1 MKKFYLLI
9 ISLLA
14 FNCYSQE
21 TYYKS
26 YKIRN
31 FIDFLKDSKTTYDYD
46 SLNDNEKLK
55 VKFLS
60 KEKCVTYNKMLVSQR
75 KVIDAKL
82 KLVADTILP
91 KIELKD
97 CSGNILLI
105 NLSNVDNPLLLKMI
119 GKTLI
124 VRAKTFGKDTDN
136 NNEYKAGLL
145 MKDDK
150 LYVNLWPFKEKA
162 YGSSDG
168 QVQEGIAKTI
178 NLYDDETN
186 DDEVKNKENESLNVK
201 RETSEALFYEIP
213 DDHTAIFKFTEYSIN
228 AITIP
233 LKFRFQTDRKTLDTS
248 DENNIKEIT
257 VRSEEFSSS
266 INLALFGGFSWG
278 KTKFTHR
285 KKIGNRI
292 RTIKNTFGAFL
303 GSSAVVLSPGNTNI
317 TLNKPLGD
325 AEGTIGTVSFGLGY
339 VKNWNKLTIGA
350 FYGID
355 KGVGSVSKS
364 WTYDGKQ
371 WLGIGVGYDLFKM

>member
-1 MKKFYLLI
+1 MKKFCLLI

-46 SLNDNEKLK
+46 SLNDKEKLK

-60 KEKCVTYNKMLVSQR
+60 KKKCVVYDSLLDPQK
-75 KVIDAKL
+75 KVIMEKL
-82 KLVADTILP
+82 KLVRYGVLP

-97 CSGNILLI
+97 CSGNILI
-105 NLSNVDNPLLLKMI
+105 IDKSNVDNALLHKMI
-119 GKTLI
+119 STTLT
-124 VRAKTFGKDTDN
+124 VRAKTFEKDTTN

-150 LYVNLWPFKEKA
+150 LYVNLWPFKEKID
-162 YGSSDG
+162 GSGDG
-168 QVQEGIAKTI
+168 QAQEGIAKTI
-178 NLYDDETN
+178 NRYDDETN
-186 DDEVKNKENESLNVK
+186 DDEVKNKENESLNAQ

-233 LKFRFQTDRKTLDTS
+233 LKYRFQTKRNALTTS
-248 DENNIKEIT
+248 DENITEINT
-257 VRSEEFSSS
+257 TSEEFSTSV
-266 INLALFGGFSWG
+266 NLSLFGGYSWG

-285 KKIGNRI
+285 KEIGNRI
-292 RTIKNTFGAFL
+292 KTVKNTIGAFL
-303 GSSAVVLSPGNTNI
+303 GSSAVELKSINTNI
-317 TLNKPLGD
+317 TLAQQQVDL
-325 AEGTIGTVSFGLGY
+325 EGTIGTVSIGIGF
-339 VKNWNKLTIGA
+339 VKSWNKISIGI
-350 FYGID
+350 FSGID
-355 KGVGSVSKS
+355 KGVGRISKS
-364 WTYDGKQ
+364 WVYDGRP
-371 WLGIGVGYDLFKM
+371 WIGFGVGYDLFKM